1 MSHSNPY
8 EEYLEATREAPLV
21 TLGKHIARYS
31 LTRFTSTIFS
41 YPWEAMIILR
51 QVQHSEGNL
60 NEQNLKVID
69 AEKSVEEQR
78 VEYERY
84 LLNPTAATLHSI
96 PVRQKDEEGYI
107 HSPMTPSRLQLDL
120 KKSVM
125 HSMYSSVQLEGIY
138 GLYQGC
144 GAYNAK
150 KIFSDVLH
158 DGIVPIVWSGMS
170 DDSIIHEAVVTAVS
184 AVVLNP
190 FEVAH
195 TKLTVQSPYHAEK
208 TFHNG
213 IYSVLRQSKWSELFS
228 GVFYNTLGR
237 LSEVVGTAVIS
248 RYGCALVDRLRVNS
262 YYWLTTGYFFVNL
275 LAMNIPLMLSV
286 PCDTI
291 RRRLAVSGMRSTR
304 VPVRPDWPISEQLR
318 YRQSLYH
325 GLLFRIATNTAF
337 LIINFMTEMEAEWL
351 GHGSDDF

>member
-1 MSHSNPY
+1 MNPY

-31 LTRFTSTIFS
+31 LTRFTSTMFS

-51 QVQHSEGNL
+51 QVQHANGNA
-60 NEQNLKVID
+60 NNLKLPD
-69 AEKSVEEQR
+69 SEKSIEEQR
-78 VEYERY
+78 AEYERY
-84 LLNPTAATLHSI
+84 LLNPTTAPPLGA
-96 PVRQKDEEGYI
+96 PVKDEEGYVN
-107 HSPMTPSRLQLDL
+107 SPMSPSRLQLDL
-120 KKSVM
+120 SKSVM

-138 GLYQGC
+138 GVYQGC

-158 DGIVPIVWSGMS
+158 DGIVPIVWSGITE
-170 DDSIIHEAVVTAVS
+170 DSIMQEAVVSVVS
-184 AVVLNP
+184 SVILNP
-190 FEVAH
+190 LEVAH
-195 TKLTVQSPYHAEK
+195 TKLTVQSPYK
-208 TFHNG
+208 TECTFQNG
-213 IYSVLRQSKWSELFS
+213 TYSVFKQSKWSELFS
-228 GVFYNTLGR
+228 GVFYNVFGR

-248 RYGCALVDRLRVNS
+248 RYGCALVDKLRVNS

-275 LAMNIPLMLSV
+275 LAMNIPLLLSV

-291 RRRLAVSGMRSTR
+291 RRRLAVSGMRATR
-304 VPVRPDWPISEQLR
+304 VPVRPDWPIADQLR
-318 YRQSLYH
+318 HRQSLYH

-351 GHGSDDF
+351 GHGSDEF